1 MSRRPDLIIPIRDRR
16 QRRRIL
22 TLKNFY
28 KAAIVA
34 IVLFAGL
41 TIYFDIRHPRS
52 NGDYG
57 RLFGKQ
63 VSGQVPQVTKP
74 PVDVVKEAP
83 VPDQTAADPLL
94 VAAQAREQYLGNP
107 TLTPVPVVANTMT
120 MPPATTSD
128 GTAVVVGGPNGVTIV
143 KGKTN
148 TKPTLQGGIFKQ

>member
-1 MSRRPDLIIPIRDRR
+1 VSRRSDLIIPIRDRR

-41 TIYFDIRHPRS
+41 TIYFDVRQPRS
-52 NGDYG
+52 NSDYG

-107 TLTPVPVVANTMT
+107 TLTPTPVVSNVITT
-120 MPPATTSD
+120 PPATNSD
-128 GTAVVVGGPNGVTIV
+128 GTAVVGGPNGVTIV

-148 TKPTLQGGIFKQ
+148 TKPTLQGGIFRQ

>member
-41 TIYFDIRHPRS
+41 TIYFDVRQPHS
-52 NGDYG
+52 SSDYG
-57 RLFGKQ
+57 RLFGRQ

-107 TLTPVPVVANTMT
+107 TLTPVPVVVNAITPP
-120 MPPATTSD
+120 PPATSTD
-128 GTAVVVGGPNGVTIV
+128 GIAVVGGPNGVTIV

>member
-1 MSRRPDLIIPIRDRR
+1 MRSRPDLIIPIRDRR

-41 TIYFDIRHPRS
+41 TIYSDIRHPHS

-63 VSGQVPQVTKP
+63 VSGQVPEVKKP

-107 TLTPVPVVANTMT
+107 TLTPAPVAANVP
-120 MPPATTSD
+120 PPPPPVTNSD
-128 GTAVVVGGPNGVTIV
+128 GSAVVGGPNGVTIV

-148 TKPTLQGGIFKQ
+148 TKPTLQGGIFRQ

>member
-1 MSRRPDLIIPIRDRR
+1 MRSRSDLIIPIRDRR

-41 TIYFDIRHPRS
+41 TIYFDVRHPRN

-74 PVDVVKEAP
+74 PVDVVREAP

-94 VAAQAREQYLGNP
+94 VAAQVREQYLGNP
-107 TLTPVPVVANTMT
+107 TLTPAPVTATAMT
-120 MPPATTSD
+120 TPPATNSD
-128 GTAVVVGGPNGVTIV
+128 GTVVGGPNGVIIV

-148 TKPTLQGGIFKQ
+148 TKPTLQGGIFRP

>member
-57 RLFGKQ
+57 RLFSKQ
-63 VSGQVPQVTKP
+63 VSGQVPQVTKR

-107 TLTPVPVVANTMT
+107 TLTPVPVVANAMT
-120 MPPATTSD
+120 RPPATNSE
-128 GTAVVVGGPNGVTIV
+128 GTAVVGGPNGVTIV

-148 TKPTLQGGIFKQ
+148 TKPTLQGGIFRQ

>member
-16 QRRRIL
+16 QGRRIL

-63 VSGQVPQVTKP
+63 VSGQVPEVTKP

-107 TLTPVPVVANTMT
+107 TLTPAPMAADVMT
-120 MPPATTSD
+120 TPPATNSD
-128 GTAVVVGGPNGVTIV
+128 GTAVVGGPNGVTIV
-143 KGKTN
+143 RGKTN
-148 TKPTLQGGIFKQ
+148 AKPTLQGGIFRQ